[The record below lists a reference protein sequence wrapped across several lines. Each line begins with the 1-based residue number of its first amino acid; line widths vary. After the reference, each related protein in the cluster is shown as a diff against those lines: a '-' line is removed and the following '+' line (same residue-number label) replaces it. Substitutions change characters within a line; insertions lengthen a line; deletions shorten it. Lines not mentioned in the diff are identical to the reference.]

1 MVDVIPVSDPNAATM
16 SQKVVQYQ
24 AVIQMAQANPQIY
37 DLPELNKQMLE
48 VLGIKNIGKL
58 IPSVEEEKPKDPI
71 SENMALINGKP
82 VKAFLYQDH
91 EAHIKVHQSAMQ
103 DPNVMKILGQ
113 NPQAQAIQ
121 AAAMAH
127 INEHLAF
134 EYRKQIEEQ
143 LGVPLPGE
151 DEVIPK
157 DLEVQ
162 ISQLTAK
169 AAEQLLQ
176 KHQGEAQQQQAQQ
189 QQQDP
194 IVQMQQKE
202 LELKQQELQ
211 AKGMKMQAEDANDKE
226 RLAIERERIAS
237 AERIAQLNMQAKL
250 ESEGKK
256 HEANQAIE
264 QQRSQTQQMLE
275 GTKLG
280 AKYAYD
286 NKKLTADQELAAKK
300 MEADQMAKGT
310 QMGMQAALKKE
321 ELAHKKEEASKQHS
335 LAINQLMQ
343 QKTKPEGE
351 TE

>member
-1 MVDVIPVSDPNAATM
+1 
-16 SQKVVQYQ
+16 
-24 AVIQMAQANPQIY
+24 
-37 DLPELNKQMLE
+37 
-48 VLGIKNIGKL
+48 
-58 IPSVEEEKPKDPI
+58 VEEEKPKDPI

-103 DPNVMKILGQ
+103 DPKMMKILGQ

-121 AAAMAH
+121 SAAMAH

-134 EYRKQIEEQ
+134 AYRKQIEEQ

-176 KHQGEAQQQQAQQ
+176 KNQGEAQQEETQK

-226 RLAIERERIAS
+226 RLSIERERIAS
-237 AERIAQLNMQAKL
+237 TERIAQLNMQAKI
-250 ESEGKK
+250 EADGKK
-256 HEANQAIE
+256 HEVSQALE
-264 QQRSQTQQMLE
+264 EKRLQNQQMLE

-286 NKKLTADQELAAKK
+286 NKKLTADQQLAAKK

-310 QMGMQAALKKE
+310 QMGMQAALKKD
-321 ELAHKKEEASKQHS
+321 ELAHKKEEASKQHN
-335 LAINQLMQ
+335 LAINQLMK
-343 QKTKPEGE
+343 QKEKPTKPEGE